1 MTEKLRDFDPSR
13 YLDSE
18 EAIALYLEAI
28 VEEDPAMLPSALGDV
43 SRARGMT
50 EVARET
56 GVTREA
62 LYAALSDDGN
72 PTYSTLRKVLDAYG
86 VRISIVPA
94 GKQKKPARKAE
105 ATEPKTVPA

>member
-13 YLDSE
+13 YLDNE

-28 VEEDPAMLPSALGDV
+28 VDEDPAMLPSALGDV

-50 EVARET
+50 DLAREA
-56 GVTREA
+56 GMTREA
-62 LYAALSDDGN
+62 LYAALSEDGN

-94 GKQKKPARKAE
+94 KAAKKPTRKTKA
-105 ATEPKTVPA
+105 ASSKVVPA